1 MPLESPPARLP
12 WLFVAALSL
21 AQLVSW
27 GIVFYAFA
35 LFLEPMARELGWSK
49 PALTLAYSLGLG
61 ASALTSYPFG
71 RLIDQGHGRLV
82 MTAGSL
88 VSSALLVLWSRVE
101 SYPAFVLIWIGL
113 GASMSAILYEPGFAV
128 LTHRLGPL
136 SRRGITVM
144 TLVGGLASTVFF
156 PLSHLLIGAL
166 GWRDALLALAA
177 MNFSICGAI
186 HLFMIP
192 SERVPAEPH
201 ASPMIAS
208 ASSGNARRVLRHPA
222 FWGFVIVSVLHNAL
236 FTGFAVHLV
245 PLLVERGLTLGGA
258 VAAFT
263 LVGPAQT
270 AARFIITLGE
280 RLTSMRA
287 VGLISCGLAVA
298 AFALLP
304 FVRPDPWL
312 VVLFALIYGAGN
324 GIMTIVRAVLPAEI
338 FGRLDYGAIQGMINA
353 PTMISRA
360 AAPFA
365 FGALWAITGNYSPVI
380 WVAIGMA
387 AASAVVFALLVLPSK
402 S

>member
-1 MPLESPPARLP
+1 MHLESPPARMP

-71 RLIDQGHGRLV
+71 RLIDEGYGRLV

-88 VSSALLVLWSRVE
+88 VSAALLVLLARGERS
-101 SYPAFVLIWIGL
+101 PAFVLVWIGL

-177 MNFSICGAI
+177 INLSVCGLI
-186 HLFMIP
+186 HLVMIP
-192 SERVPAEPH
+192 SEPGKVQPQ
-201 ASPMIAS
+201 ASAATAV
-208 ASSGNARRVLRHPA
+208 ASSGNARRVLKHPA
-222 FWGFVIVSVLHNAL
+222 FW
-236 FTGFAVHLV
+236 
-245 PLLVERGLTLGGA
+245 
-258 VAAFT
+258 
-263 LVGPAQT
+263 
-270 AARFIITLGE
+270 
-280 RLTSMRA
+280 
-287 VGLISCGLAVA
+287 
-298 AFALLP
+298 
-304 FVRPDPWL
+304 
-312 VVLFALIYGAGN
+312 
-324 GIMTIVRAVLPAEI
+324 
-338 FGRLDYGAIQGMINA
+338 
-353 PTMISRA
+353 
-360 AAPFA
+360 
-365 FGALWAITGNYSPVI
+365 
-380 WVAIGMA
+380 
-387 AASAVVFALLVLPSK
+387 
-402 S
+402 

>member
-1 MPLESPPARLP
+1 
-12 WLFVAALSL
+12 
-21 AQLVSW
+21 
-27 GIVFYAFA
+27 
-35 LFLEPMARELGWSK
+35 
-49 PALTLAYSLGLG
+49 
-61 ASALTSYPFG
+61 
-71 RLIDQGHGRLV
+71 
-82 MTAGSL
+82 
-88 VSSALLVLWSRVE
+88 
-101 SYPAFVLIWIGL
+101 
-113 GASMSAILYEPGFAV
+113 
-128 LTHRLGPL
+128 
-136 SRRGITVM
+136 
-144 TLVGGLASTVFF
+144 
-156 PLSHLLIGAL
+156 
-166 GWRDALLALAA
+166 
-177 MNFSICGAI
+177 
-186 HLFMIP
+186 
-192 SERVPAEPH
+192 
-201 ASPMIAS
+201 
-208 ASSGNARRVLRHPA
+208 
-222 FWGFVIVSVLHNAL
+222 
-236 FTGFAVHLV
+236 V

-263 LVGPAQT
+263 LVGPVQT

-298 AFALLP
+298 AFAVLP

-338 FGRLDYGAIQGMINA
+338 FGRADYGAIQGMINA